1 MFCTSIVDVNFDSLF
16 VVEDDDVPGDE
27 DAPGVVVQKG
37 RMAGPISGG
46 RWTVATECSSC
57 AGRYTDPE
65 PELDREL
72 VCPHVPPSLPSG
84 PVLLVVVLSLLP
96 SHPQG
101 SQTHLKMRNTDYSQ
115 LQTIC
120 DYTTGL

>member
-1 MFCTSIVDVNFDSLF
+1 MIFCTGIVDVVFDFLF
-16 VVEDDDVPGDE
+16 VVEDDDVPGDEDDE

-46 RWTVATECSSC
+46 RWTVATETECSSC
-57 AGRYTDPE
+57 AGRYTDPK

-84 PVLLVVVLSLLP
+84 PVLLVVVLSPLP
-96 SHPQG
+96 SPP
-101 SQTHLKMRNTDYSQ
+101 THSHN
-115 LQTIC
+115 
-120 DYTTGL
+120 

>member
-1 MFCTSIVDVNFDSLF
+1 MIFCTGIVDVTFDSLF

-46 RWTVATECSSC
+46 RWTVATECSTC

-72 VCPHVPPSLPSG
+72 VCPHVPPSLPSE
-84 PVLLVVVLSLLP
+84 PVLLVVVLSPLP
-96 SHPQG
+96 SHPL
-101 SQTHLKMRNTDYSQ
+101 TQ
-115 LQTIC
+115 LIS
-120 DYTTGL
+120 L